1 MELKNL
7 ILCSVMGIALV
18 LIVFPVQAF
27 SASHIDYIVDNDGNA
42 VVTADYELSFA
53 EKLALSTDFAKN
65 EFTKALKTEYGEG
78 VEVISIDETR
88 TQFTIK
94 GFADVKDGSV
104 ITPCLNF
111 ENIKNRIEKYWF
123 TKYLGIDYSPSLITI
138 KFANGKVYSYNDVLF
153 IPSLSD
159 I

>member
-1 MELKNL
+1 
-7 ILCSVMGIALV
+7 MGMVLLLV
-18 LIVFPVQAF
+18 IPVQAF
-27 SASHIDYIVDNDGNA
+27 SASHVDYTIDNSGNA
-42 VVTADYELSFA
+42 IVTADYELSFT

-65 EFTKALKTEYGEG
+65 EFIKALKTEYGEG
-78 VEVISIDETR
+78 VEIISITETQ

-94 GFADVKDGSV
+94 SFADIRDDNSIV
-104 ITPCLNF
+104 TPCLNF
-111 ENIKNRIEKYWF
+111 ESIKNRIEKYWF